1 MAVMRMKHIK
11 ESGGS
16 NGLKRSIAYI
26 MNPDKTEKGLLTGG
40 NAGSDPGEVFA
51 SMMETKHF
59 WDKTGGRRGYHFV
72 ISWKPISTPISSS
85 IR

>member
-40 NAGSDPGEVFA
+40 NAGLDPGEVFA

-59 WDKTGGRRGYHFV
+59 
-72 ISWKPISTPISSS
+72 
-85 IR
+85 